1 MTSTHALKKRLKGAE
16 FLTPKQRM
24 FAEYYVSNYPN
35 VTKKE
40 AAKQAGYSEK
50 ICEKTGSI
58 LTNPDK
64 YPYVV
69 AYIEKLRDS
78 ASKQYRDHLRHLKRL
93 DNLAILAEEKG
104 QLAAA
109 INAEFRLGQSVG
121 LYVDR
126 KEIKVQ
132 DLSSMSKEELIK
144 TINELKDEIPNS
156 KILEV
161 EAEDQKKINNT
172 EKEFWDLFHK
182 VHNGHLN
189 TRVGEVVIN
198 VKKKD

>member
-1 MTSTHALKKRLKGAE
+1 
-16 FLTPKQRM
+16 M

-132 DLSSMSKEELIK
+132 DLSAMSKEELIK

-161 EAEDQKKINNT
+161 EAEDQEEDK
-172 EKEFWDLFHK
+172 
-182 VHNGHLN
+182 
-189 TRVGEVVIN
+189 
-198 VKKKD
+198 

>member
-109 INAEFRLGQSVG
+109 INAEFRLGQ
-121 LYVDR
+121 
-126 KEIKVQ
+126 
-132 DLSSMSKEELIK
+132 
-144 TINELKDEIPNS
+144 
-156 KILEV
+156 
-161 EAEDQKKINNT
+161 
-172 EKEFWDLFHK
+172 
-182 VHNGHLN
+182 
-189 TRVGEVVIN
+189 
-198 VKKKD
+198 

>member
-104 QLAAA
+104 KLAAA

-161 EAEDQKKINNT
+161 EAEDQEEDK
-172 EKEFWDLFHK
+172 
-182 VHNGHLN
+182 
-189 TRVGEVVIN
+189 
-198 VKKKD
+198 

>member
-1 MTSTHALKKRLKGAE
+1 MTSTTALKKRLKGAE
-16 FLTPKQRM
+16 YLTPKQRM
-24 FAEYYVSNYPN
+24 FAEFYVSRYPN

-50 ICEKTGSI
+50 ICEKTGSL

-93 DNLAILAEEKG
+93 DSLSQLAEDKG
-104 QLAAA
+104 QIAAA

-121 LYVDR
+121 LYVDK

-132 DLSSMSKEELIK
+132 DLSAMSKEELIK

-156 KILEV
+156 KILDV
-161 EAEDQKKINNT
+161 EAEDQEEI
-172 EKEFWDLFHK
+172 
-182 VHNGHLN
+182 
-189 TRVGEVVIN
+189 
-198 VKKKD
+198 

>member
-1 MTSTHALKKRLKGAE
+1 MTSTTALKKRLKGAE
-16 FLTPKQRM
+16 YLTPKQRM
-24 FAEYYVSNYPN
+24 FAEFYVSRYPN

-50 ICEKTGSI
+50 ICEKTGSL

-93 DNLAILAEEKG
+93 DSLSQLAEDKG
-104 QLAAA
+104 QIAAA

-121 LYVDR
+121 LYVDK

-132 DLSSMSKEELIK
+132 DLSAMSKEELIK

-156 KILEV
+156 KILDV
-161 EAEDQKKINNT
+161 EAEDQDEDEI
-172 EKEFWDLFHK
+172 
-182 VHNGHLN
+182 
-189 TRVGEVVIN
+189 
-198 VKKKD
+198 

>member
-1 MTSTHALKKRLKGAE
+1 MTSTTALKKRLKGAE
-16 FLTPKQRM
+16 YLTPKQRM
-24 FAEYYVSNYPN
+24 FAEFYVSRYPN

-50 ICEKTGSI
+50 ICEKTGSL

-93 DNLAILAEEKG
+93 DNLSQLAEDKG
-104 QLAAA
+104 QIAAA

-121 LYVDR
+121 LYVDK

-132 DLSSMSKEELIK
+132 DLSAMSKEELIK

-156 KILEV
+156 KILDV
-161 EAEDQKKINNT
+161 EAEEQEEEI
-172 EKEFWDLFHK
+172 
-182 VHNGHLN
+182 
-189 TRVGEVVIN
+189 
-198 VKKKD
+198 